1 MHSSA
6 VRILL
11 VEDFEPLRNLIRAIL
26 EQNPALRIV
35 AEAGDGLEAVQK
47 AADLKPDLILLD
59 VSLPLLNGFDAAR
72 LIRKLAPD
80 SKILFVSQDFSA
92 STAKEATNPGAFGC
106 VAKSRAA
113 TDLLPAIAAVLLG
126 NTFFSSD

>member
-1 MHSSA
+1 MNSSI

-11 VEDFEPLRNLIRAIL
+11 VEDFEPLRNLMRVIL
-26 EQNPALRIV
+26 EQNPELRIV
-35 AEAGDGLEAVQK
+35 AQAADGLEAVQM

-59 VSLPLLNGFDAAR
+59 VGLPLLNGFDAAR

-80 SKILFVSQDFSA
+80 SKIIFVSQDFSA
-92 STAKEATNPGAFGC
+92 SLAKDVASLGAFGC
-106 VAKSRAA
+106 VAKTRAA
-113 TDLLPAIAAVLLG
+113 SDLLPAIAAAMLG